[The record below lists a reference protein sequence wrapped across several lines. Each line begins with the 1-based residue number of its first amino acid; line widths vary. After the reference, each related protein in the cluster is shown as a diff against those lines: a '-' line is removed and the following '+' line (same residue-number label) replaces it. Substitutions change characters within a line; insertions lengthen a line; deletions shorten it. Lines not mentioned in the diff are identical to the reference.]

1 MNEVRHVLTV
11 LKTPVKSS
19 TLNSGVTS
27 VATATWYDVPTPIIV
42 HCREFGEE
50 AGRDLIKSDK
60 TMRNPKNHNPSA
72 NDLGINSLVGENT
85 TKAKSLER
93 ETKVWSSGDV
103 GCSSAESDKR
113 LEVSSFID
121 SVDKAPPPSPP
132 LDWDHVENTVAN
144 RLNQVSVSVRP
155 QRGLEESS
163 NSEFRVSNQKTE
175 RNGKRCSITMEL
187 NATTTVMKDAD
198 GMPTISFSFLRADEN
213 FHNNDNDNDDEI
225 VILEV
230 DTSDRADFESGSQQL
245 YDLPK
250 SAILD
255 GSRASLEQSS
265 CAKEINSN
273 ELSLVVNRQDLYDVS
288 LNMNDSREAELAGHL
303 SMCKLE
309 ERESSRKIANMI
321 VSPEKMNRQRDR
333 MKRSTRSLKSDRRS
347 CYGASDSD
355 GYDAGIAS
363 MSGSYSDPE
372 CPNSPEEAALSESGG
387 SDRSK
392 RLRLQKRR
400 LGKAWGRMRS
410 WLREEKTRIG
420 QVVNRHAKLQAVGAL
435 TPEVRSN
442 RASLA
447 RTSKSKQRGFYD
459 LTRARAQESGSIT
472 RVEEFGLSSVSE
484 EANVSDDMDKS
495 VSASPDSEKT
505 SENGACRLRGNL
517 RKKTPSS
524 DDILETSRTRLQLSG
539 SFSMDKLCSHLSEN
553 HETKVTTVTATI
565 TTTTTVT
572 TSPTPIAGTSGDS
585 ETSRDHGGKSGLIKR
600 RMLGSI
606 RGLMASTHLL
616 QTYESDEG
624 GQGGFED
631 VRRYVKQGGD
641 FCKELASI
649 LHERAELE
657 ATYAK
662 GLSKLSSKLTK
673 ACAKD
678 QGGNSNGGVN
688 EAWRCVGEEIE
699 AAAEAHRLWGI
710 ALSEQLAKP
719 LRVGVAETQGRS
731 RKSIENSV
739 DKASKSLQE
748 WRGIAAK
755 SKKQSFTCA
764 RENERLQDLA
774 RLQTISQSQ
783 QSNNRSSSSHH
794 MTEKEASKLE
804 SRRRKAEDSS
814 RRADT
819 EFYTVSVRAERARLE
834 YESAMRKGA
843 KQMELLEE
851 ERLSALKDLA
861 NVYLTHLQALAPRLQ
876 QNTDRLLT
884 PVRSCNVSQDLEIL
898 KNLVRRMDGHDVT
911 NPEQLLPDFYA
922 EHVTLAMNRE
932 RRKQALVRVLHLIRQ
947 DLERERRGR
956 EGLETLHRAFVK
968 TPAFAADEST
978 QNVTDKLHH
987 MRSMLLYLEAARYKV
1002 GGTLAEVEG
1011 SKRTKHPLSE
1021 HILVSRDKQGLQQS
1035 VLKIKIVHFLSLQIP
1050 SWAKNESFE
1059 IQDSDDELEM
1069 RLTKDQDAETRDW
1082 ADRTAGDGNSENPP
1096 DEDDFSDFDEFSSH
1110 SEDNNNQIDGTEVV
1124 TAKTERAEQC
1134 RAIYQ
1139 YSANLNDELS
1149 LSPGDLITVHQKQPD
1164 GWWIG
1169 ECRGRTGIFPAT
1181 YVQVIH

>member
-1 MNEVRHVLTV
+1 MNEVRHVLTA
-11 LKTPVKSS
+11 LRSPTKSS
-19 TLNSGVTS
+19 TLNNSVG
-27 VATATWYDVPTPIIV
+27 VATTTWYDVPAPIIV
-42 HCREFGEE
+42 HCREFREDAGRGEE
-50 AGRDLIKSDK
+50 FDAKEREEGDEKESEIILSFAEKDTGVKFIDGNMETGRRGKSSEKD
-60 TMRNPKNHNPSA
+60 PSVGGAWSSNNGEALYQNNVEAALNSLSKVCAETSSPLETAPEGCRA
-72 NDLGINSLVGENT
+72 NDNRDSR
-85 TKAKSLER
+85 KR
-93 ETKVWSSGDV
+93 HSS
-103 GCSSAESDKR
+103 
-113 LEVSSFID
+113 
-121 SVDKAPPPSPP
+121 
-132 LDWDHVENTVAN
+132 TV
-144 RLNQVSVSVRP
+144 
-155 QRGLEESS
+155 
-163 NSEFRVSNQKTE
+163 
-175 RNGKRCSITMEL
+175 EL
-187 NATTTVMKDAD
+187 NATAVVKTDSD
-198 GMPTISFSFLRADEN
+198 GVPTISFSFLRADEK
-213 FHNNDNDNDDEI
+213 FHPETADEEEV

-230 DTSDRADFESGSQQL
+230 DTSDQVDCSAADQL

-250 SAILD
+250 NAVS
-255 GSRASLEQSS
+255 GNNSVSSEQRRDETDVESS
-265 CAKEINSN
+265 SSPTVC
-273 ELSLVVNRQDLYDVS
+273 QDLYDVPRPAKQ
-288 LNMNDSREAELAGHL
+288 DVSRDEEATDCCQKNPGEVRGGTLDIPKRNQG
-303 SMCKLE
+303 
-309 ERESSRKIANMI
+309 
-321 VSPEKMNRQRDR
+321 DR
-333 MKRSTRSLKSDRRS
+333 MKRSTRSLKSGRRS
-347 CYGASDSD
+347 YGASDSD

-372 CPNSPEEAALSESGG
+372 CPNEAALSVSGG
-387 SDRSK
+387 SERSK
-392 RLRLQKRR
+392 RLKLQKRR
-400 LGKAWGRMRS
+400 LGKAWGRMRN
-410 WLREEKTRIG
+410 WLREERTKLG
-420 QVVNRHAKLQAVGAL
+420 EVVNRHAKMQAVGAL
-435 TPEVRSN
+435 NAE
-442 RASLA
+442 
-447 RTSKSKQRGFYD
+447 
-459 LTRARAQESGSIT
+459 ESGSIT
-472 RVEEFGLSSVSE
+472 RVEEYGLSSVSE
-484 EANVSDDMDKS
+484 EANVSD
-495 VSASPDSEKT
+495 VERPASASPDSGKASANGVGA
-505 SENGACRLRGNL
+505 SERRSRQLRGNL
-517 RKKTPSS
+517 RQKTASS
-524 DDILETSRTRLQLSG
+524 DDILEGRSRLQPQPV
-539 SFSMDKLCSHLSEN
+539 SFSMDKLCSDTEN
-553 HETKVTTVTATI
+553 DGA
-565 TTTTTVT
+565 TTTMTAADVE
-572 TSPTPIAGTSGDS
+572 A
-585 ETSRDHGGKSGLIKR
+585 SRDHVGGKGGLIKR

-616 QTYESDEG
+616 QTYEIEEG

-678 QGGNSNGGVN
+678 QGGNSSGGVN
-688 EAWRCVGEEIE
+688 EAWRCVGEEME
-699 AAAEAHRLWGI
+699 AAAEAHRVWGI

-719 LRVGVAETQGRS
+719 LRVGVAEAQGRS

-739 DKASKSLQE
+739 DKASKALQE
-748 WRGIAAK
+748 WRGIASK
-755 SKKQSFTCA
+755 SKKHSFACA

-783 QSNNRSSSSHH
+783 QNNNTKSSSHH

-804 SRRRKAEDSS
+804 TRRRKAEDSS

-834 YESAMRKGA
+834 YEGTVRKGA

-861 NVYLTHLQALAPRLQ
+861 NVFLAHLQALAPRLQ
-876 QNTDRLLT
+876 QSADRLQT
-884 PVRSCNVSQDLEIL
+884 PVRSCNVSQDVEIL
-898 KNLVRRMDGHDVT
+898 KNLIRRIDSNDAT
-911 NPEQLLPDFYA
+911 NAEQLLPDFYA

-947 DLERERRGR
+947 DLEREKRGR
-956 EGLETLHRAFVK
+956 EGLETLHRAFIK

-1002 GGTLAEVEG
+1002 SGTLAEVEG
-1011 SKRTKHPLSE
+1011 SKRSKHPLSE

-1035 VLKIKIVHFLSLQIP
+1035 VLKIP

-1059 IQDSDDELEM
+1059 IQDGDDELEM
-1069 RLTKDQDAETRDW
+1069 QLTKDQDAETRDW

-1110 SEDNNNQIDGTEVV
+1110 SEDNNNQDVDGAEV
-1124 TAKTERAEQC
+1124 TAKAERAEQC

-1149 LSPGDLITVHQKQPD
+1149 LSPGDLITVHQKQAD

>member
-1 MNEVRHVLTV
+1 MNEVRHVLTA
-11 LKTPVKSS
+11 LRSPTKSS
-19 TLNSGVTS
+19 TLNNSVG
-27 VATATWYDVPTPIIV
+27 VATATWYDVPAPTIV
-42 HCREFGEE
+42 HCREFREDAEFGAKEREKGGEGRRAKGSAVVLTFAEKDTSVTFIDEDME
-50 AGRDLIKSDK
+50 AGCCENDGNARSSE
-60 TMRNPKNHNPSA
+60 KNTKIGGSWSPSHGEALYQNNVEAALNSLSKVCAESSGLETSPESCRA
-72 NDLGINSLVGENT
+72 NDNDRNSR
-85 TKAKSLER
+85 KR
-93 ETKVWSSGDV
+93 HSS
-103 GCSSAESDKR
+103 
-113 LEVSSFID
+113 
-121 SVDKAPPPSPP
+121 
-132 LDWDHVENTVAN
+132 TV
-144 RLNQVSVSVRP
+144 
-155 QRGLEESS
+155 
-163 NSEFRVSNQKTE
+163 
-175 RNGKRCSITMEL
+175 EL
-187 NATTTVMKDAD
+187 NATTTVKTDSD
-198 GMPTISFSFLRADEN
+198 GVPTISFSFLRADEK
-213 FHNNDNDNDDEI
+213 FQLDDEEE
-225 VILEV
+225 VVVLEV
-230 DTSDRADFESGSQQL
+230 DTSDQTDCSAHQL

-250 SAILD
+250 NAAQGD
-255 GSRASLEQSS
+255 SRVSS
-265 CAKEINSN
+265 ERQRNDKEEADVDS
-273 ELSLVVNRQDLYDVS
+273 SSSSTARQDLYDVPKPAKQ
-288 LNMNDSREAELAGHL
+288 DVSRDEEETLDCNLQRKGREESGRGTFDLAKRSQGD
-303 SMCKLE
+303 
-309 ERESSRKIANMI
+309 
-321 VSPEKMNRQRDR
+321 QT
-333 MKRSTRSLKSDRRS
+333 KRSTRSLKSGRRS
-347 CYGASDSD
+347 YGASDSD

-372 CPNSPEEAALSESGG
+372 CQNEAALSVSGG
-387 SDRSK
+387 SERSK
-392 RLRLQKRR
+392 RLKLQKRR
-400 LGKAWGRMRS
+400 LGKAWGRMRN
-410 WLREEKTRIG
+410 WLREERTKLG
-420 QVVNRHAKLQAVGAL
+420 EVVNRHAKLQAVGAL
-435 TPEVRSN
+435 TAETQSETVPGVS
-442 RASLA
+442 
-447 RTSKSKQRGFYD
+447 TKSKQRGFYD
-459 LTRARAQESGSIT
+459 LTRARTQESGSIT

-484 EANVSDDMDKS
+484 EANVSD
-495 VSASPDSEKT
+495 VERPASASPDSGKA
-505 SENGACRLRGNL
+505 SANGAGAASERHRQLRGNL
-517 RKKTPSS
+517 RQKTASS
-524 DDILETSRTRLQLSG
+524 DDLLDGRTRLQPQPV
-539 SFSMDKLCSHLSEN
+539 SFSMDKLCSDAEN
-553 HETKVTTVTATI
+553 DGATATM
-565 TTTTTVT
+565 T
-572 TSPTPIAGTSGDS
+572 AADA
-585 ETSRDHGGKSGLIKR
+585 EAARDHGGKGGLIKR

-616 QTYESDEG
+616 QTYEIEEG

-678 QGGNSNGGVN
+678 QGGNSSGGVN
-688 EAWRCVGEEIE
+688 EAWRCVGEEME
-699 AAAEAHRLWGI
+699 AAAEAHRVWGI

-719 LRVGVAETQGRS
+719 LRVGVAEAQGRS

-739 DKASKSLQE
+739 DKASKALQE
-748 WRGIAAK
+748 WRGIASK
-755 SKKQSFTCA
+755 SKKHSFACA

-783 QSNNRSSSSHH
+783 QNNNTKSSSHH

-804 SRRRKAEDSS
+804 TRRRKAEDSS

-834 YESAMRKGA
+834 YESTVRKGA

-861 NVYLTHLQALAPRLQ
+861 NVYLAHLQALAPRLQ
-876 QNTDRLLT
+876 QSADRLQT
-884 PVRSCNVSQDLEIL
+884 PVRSCNVSQDVEIL
-898 KNLVRRMDGHDVT
+898 KNLIRRIDSNDTT
-911 NPEQLLPDFYA
+911 NAEQLLPDFYA

-947 DLERERRGR
+947 DLEREKRGR
-956 EGLETLHRAFVK
+956 EGLETLHRAFIK

-1002 GGTLAEVEG
+1002 SGTLAEVEG
-1011 SKRTKHPLSE
+1011 SKRGKHPLSE

-1035 VLKIKIVHFLSLQIP
+1035 VLKIP

-1059 IQDSDDELEM
+1059 IQDGDDELEM
-1069 RLTKDQDAETRDW
+1069 QLTKDQDAENRDW

-1110 SEDNNNQIDGTEVV
+1110 SEDNNNQDVDGTEV

-1149 LSPGDLITVHQKQPD
+1149 LSPGDLITVHQKQAD